1 MNSIVLDDVTS
12 AFIGADQKVGIVV
25 HEEDG
30 EILRLEGDDI
40 TFGELAMLRFIQTN
54 EPVPI
59 QQIRDE
65 YDADAEK
72 VDEVVDKL
80 HHRGE
85 IYQPQK
91 GEFRI
96 VSY

>member
-1 MNSIVLDDVTS
+1 MNSRVLDDGTS
-12 AFIGADQKVGIVV
+12 AFIGAEQEVGIIV

-30 EILRLEGDDI
+30 EVLRLEGENI
-40 TFGELAMLRFIQTN
+40 TFDELAMLRFIQTN

-59 QQIRDE
+59 QEIRDK

-72 VDEVVDKL
+72 VDEVVDQL
-80 HHRGE
+80 HERGE
-85 IYQPQK
+85 IYQPQE
-91 GEFRI
+91 GEFRT